1 MSNSGTLPVRLQ
13 PSNLRPIAYR
23 ILSKKHGL
31 NLQTDAL
38 GVLTNTVSERFGA
51 QWKGAQSQQ
60 FLEDIAKIWKQ
71 QDRGIFIDG
80 SGLEIVIKELTSK
93 PHGKKSD
100 SSLDTLLGETD
111 APLKASRTDTIAD
124 DNGDENG
131 DEKLHWQ
138 DFFRVLNPDEQP
150 HYQFNRN
157 RKQFGLLEKN
167 SGLPGYLG
175 SNIGYFGVRYGLLM
189 DRLSRNDS
197 FQKTSFASISKLSN
211 KLGAASHEITLI
223 KNVLGRDG
231 SKFILFG
238 LLSKNI
244 NGEYVLE
251 DSTDH
256 IELNLLQTYKTEGSF
271 YCPGMFVIVEGIYSA
286 AGGTMSN
293 NANVISGCFHVSVM
307 GHPPAERR
315 DVSMDNYGNLDFLGL
330 STPDVKASNGLALI
344 KINRALRKK
353 LTGLEKALTNHK
365 IVFLGSNC
373 FLDDLHTLTGLKKL
387 FGKLENTIL
396 DANDEESDGL
406 QKEPLAI
413 VMVGSFISRP
423 LAATNSSVS
432 SILNSENYKNNFD
445 NLSDILSKFP
455 ALIRQTK
462 FILIPGPNDPW
473 QSTHSL
479 GGSSLNVFPQKAIPK
494 VFASRLE
501 RLLPK
506 GNLILGWNPVRVS
519 YLYQE
524 IVVLKDELMN
534 KFKRNDILF
543 DHDLEQ
549 QRLEVEKENL
559 QDGLDIA
566 NINTDEIHLS
576 NKIRQARK
584 LVKTLLDQGGLQP
597 FSKSL
602 KMVDTKYEHALR
614 IEPLPSV
621 IVLNDANFEN
631 FEVLYNGCKVVNV
644 SKLIKANSRKLN
656 YMEYQPAYKKMNFK
670 EVYF

>member
-1 MSNSGTLPVRLQ
+1 MSNSGSLPVRLQ

-38 GVLTNTVSERFGA
+38 GVLTNTISERFGA
-51 QWKGAQSQQ
+51 QWKGPPSQQ
-60 FLEDIAKIWKQ
+60 FLEEIAKVWKQ

-93 PHGKKSD
+93 SNGKKSD
-100 SSLDTLLGETD
+100 ASLDTLLGDKEG
-111 APLKASRTDTIAD
+111 ASKAGRSDTLV
-124 DNGDENG
+124 DENG
-131 DEKLHWQ
+131 EENGEEKLRWQ

-157 RKQFGLLEKN
+157 RKQFGLLEN
-167 SGLPGYLG
+167 GPGLPGYLG
-175 SNIGYFGVRYGLLM
+175 SNVGYFGVRYGLLL
-189 DRLSRNDS
+189 DRLSRNES
-197 FQKTSFASISKLSN
+197 FQKTSFASISKLHN
-211 KLGAASHEITLI
+211 KLGPATNEITLI

-231 SKFILFG
+231 AKFILFG

-244 NGEYVLE
+244 NGEFVLE

-315 DVSMDNYGNLDFLGL
+315 DVSMENYGNLDFLGL
-330 STPDVKASNGLALI
+330 SNPDGKAGGGQALI
-344 KINRALRKK
+344 KINRALKKK
-353 LTGLEKALTNHK
+353 LTGLEKALTDHR

-387 FGKLENTIL
+387 FGKLENAIL
-396 DANDEESDGL
+396 DANEEENDG

-432 SILNSENYKNNFD
+432 AILNLENYKNNFD
-445 NLSDILSKFP
+445 NLSDILAKFP
-455 ALIRQTK
+455 ALIRRTK
-462 FILIPGPNDPW
+462 FVLIPGPNDPW

-479 GGSSLNVFPQKAIPK
+479 GGSSLNVFPQRAIPK

-506 GNLILGWNPVRVS
+506 GNLILGWNPVRMS

-524 IVVLKDELMN
+524 IVILKDELMN

-549 QRLEVEKENL
+549 QRLEVEKERL
-559 QDGLDIA
+559 QDGLEVA
-566 NINTDEIHLS
+566 SINTDEMHLS
-576 NKIRQARK
+576 NKVRQARK

-597 FSKSL
+597 FSKGL

-644 SKLIKANSRKLN
+644 SKLVKNNSRKLN
-656 YMEYQPAYKKMNFK
+656 YMEYQPAYKRTEFK